1 MELTQKQLFWQG
13 HLAAAEQF
21 DGPLIDYAKLHK
33 LDAKK
38 LYVFKGVLRD
48 KAAALSSF
56 VKVAPQPSRVVPV
69 HRDEPGIMVM
79 LPNGV
84 KLSLPSI
91 DQPGLL
97 ERLAKL

>member
-1 MELTQKQLFWQG
+1 MELTKKQRYWQG
-13 HLAAAEQF
+13 HLGAAESF
-21 DGPLIDYAKLHK
+21 DGPLTDYAKLHK

-48 KAAALSSF
+48 KASAPSSF
-56 VKVAPQPSRVVPV
+56 VKVTPRPVVQV
-69 HRDEPGIMVM
+69 RRDEPSVVVL

-84 KLSLPSI
+84 KLSLPSL